1 MYSNISKTSLLLTME
16 SLAIPP
22 AGVYPAFIFGTL
34 TYCFILFCNSIII
47 TTIALHS
54 HLHKPMH
61 ILLFNL
67 PINDM
72 MGATAFFPQLIT
84 SILSQSRS
92 ISYPACVMQAVLVH
106 LYGVGSLLILTVMAY
121 DRYIAICCPL
131 RYNAIM
137 TNSNLV
143 KIITVIW
150 LVDFTVIAI
159 LLSFLSRYKICRTVI
174 VDMYCNN
181 PSLVKLICEDTS
193 LTNYYGLFLTAVTQG
208 LALIVVVYTYI
219 KILLTCMLNK
229 QSDAKSKA
237 IQTCATHL
245 VVFIFLEFNAFF
257 TIISHRLE
265 KVSPYL
271 RRSFGVSVLVFPPI
285 LNPLIYGLK
294 TKEIRERI
302 SIFFKKKVSPF

>member
-1 MYSNISKTSLLLTME
+1 MNSNISKSTTLLTME
-16 SLAIPP
+16 SLNLPP
-22 AGVYPAFIFGTL
+22 SGIYPAFIFGTVA
-34 TYCFILFCNSIII
+34 YCLILLFNTMLVI
-47 TTIALHS
+47 TIALHS
-54 HLHKPMH
+54 TLHKPMH
-61 ILLFNL
+61 IILFNL

-72 MGATAFFPQLIT
+72 FGASAFFPQFIY
-84 SILSQSRS
+84 SILAQKRT
-92 ISYPACVMQAVLVH
+92 ISYPACFVQAMLIH
-106 LYGVGSLLILTVMAY
+106 LYGMGSLSILSVMAY

-150 LVDFTVIAI
+150 LIDFFSIAVLFA
-159 LLSFLSRYKICRTVI
+159 LLTRFEICRTLI

-181 PSLVKLICEDTS
+181 PTLVKLICDDIRIN
-193 LTNYYGLFLTAVTQG
+193 NYYGLFLVAVAQG
-208 LALIVVVYTYI
+208 GSLAVVIYTYI
-219 KILLTCMLNK
+219 QILVTCLFNK

-257 TIISHRLE
+257 TLIAHRFHSI
-265 KVSPYL
+265 SPYI
-271 RRSFGVSVLVFPPI
+271 RKSFGVSVLIFPPL

-294 TKEIRERI
+294 TKEIRDKI
-302 SIFFKKKVSPF
+302 IIFNKKLSPF